1 LDVEIMPRVLVVDD
15 HAPTVAALDALLA
28 REGWEV
34 QAFTAAAAALEALEC
49 SSFDAV
55 ITDLQMPIVNG
66 AEIARATRKH
76 HPRACLVVMSAG
88 TQNRDELDCGRVC
101 IVAQKPLDSGSLV
114 PKLLA
119 CHARGNHGGSHWLPP

>member
-1 LDVEIMPRVLVVDD
+1 LNAEIMPRVLVVDD
-15 HAPTVAALDALLA
+15 HAPTVAGLSALLA

-34 QAFTAAAAALEALEC
+34 HAFTAAEAALEAIKC

-55 ITDLQMPIVNG
+55 ITDLEMPIVNG
-66 AEIARATRKH
+66 AEIARATRQH
-76 HPRACLVVMSAG
+76 QPRACLVVMSAG
-88 TQNRDELDCGRVC
+88 ARSRDKFDYGEAC

-119 CHARGNHGGSHWLPP
+119 CHARGNHGSHWPRP